1 MKVKVSERTMKG
13 ECSPDVPDDN
23 ACFLLIVL
31 LGSQGEKKSISY
43 CVHISFSCLTDKI
56 RRLIN
61 GNQLSIAVVINS
73 NRLKGSVGLFKDR
86 LALDFGALNSL
97 NQLIPGC
104 TLCRL

>member
-1 MKVKVSERTMKG
+1 MKFLWKHNVLL
-13 ECSPDVPDDN
+13 DVLDEN
-23 ACFLLIVL
+23 ARFLLIVL
-31 LGSQGEKKSISY
+31 LGSEGEKKGISY

-61 GNQLSIAVVINS
+61 GNQLLIAVVINS

-86 LALDFGALNSL
+86 LTLDSGALNSL
-97 NQLIPGC
+97 NQLKARC